1 MDDALRQLI
10 DAEPETTPRSK
21 LEPYYD
27 VIRELRRKRRTYQ
40 QISQFLAE
48 HVHLSVAPST
58 IHAFVA
64 VRAKRRSRVAYELP
78 DRTTT
83 SATVQGDDPAA
94 KPGSSHA
101 IEALR
106 QKPKPEV
113 AKPDFVYDPNQP
125 LTVRNNNPL
134 QD

>member
-40 QISQFLAE
+40 QIAQFLAE
-48 HVHLSVAPST
+48 HLQLSVAPST

-83 SATVQGDDPAA
+83 STTVQGDDPAA
-94 KPGSSHA
+94 KPGSSDA

-125 LTVRNNNPL
+125 LTVRCNNPL

>member
-40 QISQFLAE
+40 QISHFLAE
-48 HVHLSVAPST
+48 HAHLSVAPST

-83 SATVQGDDPAA
+83 CATVQGDDPAA
-94 KPGSSHA
+94 KPSSSHA

-113 AKPDFVYDPNQP
+113 AKPDFVYDPNKP